1 MRDDHDDAGIVGSAP
16 LYDEQRERRGA
27 PRCSR
32 PAWTDVMWHSGVQA
46 IGVLMA
52 LQAIQVPSPPRG
64 FSPTAAEVVVDAANV
79 LSTDVEGEIN
89 RIAFA
94 VKQRTGGEVAVVTL
108 SDIGQRDAADVAREI
123 GRQWGV
129 GAQAEPGD
137 RVRNAGIVIL
147 IVPKETSSDGR
158 GRCRI
163 EVGRGA
169 EGFITDSDAGELC
182 RSLIPLFQ
190 RQDYSGA
197 TLDLVAAIGNE
208 FAREFGIPADSLL
221 GPDLGRELAPRET
234 PVNIRGPGGIPVQT
248 LFLLAL
254 IALIFISSMSRRR
267 RRRGCGGGGCL
278 PIFLPFPVG
287 GGRSR
292 GWGGGGFGGGGFG
305 GGGFGGF
312 GGGGGFSGGGGG
324 SSW

>member
-1 MRDDHDDAGIVGSAP
+1 
-16 LYDEQRERRGA
+16 
-27 PRCSR
+27 
-32 PAWTDVMWHSGVQA
+32 MWHSGLQA
-46 IGVLMA
+46 IGAVMA
-52 LQAIQVPSPPRG
+52 LQAIQVPPPPRG

-79 LSTDVEGEIN
+79 LSAEAEATIN
-89 RIAFA
+89 RIALGL
-94 VKQRTGGEVAVVTL
+94 KQRTGGELAVVTI
-108 SDIGQRDAADVAREI
+108 SDIGQRDAADVAREV
-123 GRQWGV
+123 GREWGV

-137 RVRNAGIVIL
+137 RVRNAGVVIL

-169 EGFITDSDAGELC
+169 EGFITDGDAGELC
-182 RSLIPLFQ
+182 RSATPLFQ
-190 RQDYSGA
+190 QQDYSGA
-197 TLDLVAAIGNE
+197 TLRLAGGIAGE
-208 FAREFGIPADSLL
+208 FGREFNIPVDSLV
-221 GPDLGRELAPRET
+221 GPELGRELGRAQER
-234 PVNIRGPGGIPVQT
+234 PVRVRTPGGIPPQT

-254 IALIFISSMSRRR
+254 IAIIFISSIGRRGRRR
-267 RRRGCGGGGCL
+267 GGCGGGGCL

-287 GGRSR
+287 GHRGR

>member
-1 MRDDHDDAGIVGSAP
+1 
-16 LYDEQRERRGA
+16 
-27 PRCSR
+27 
-32 PAWTDVMWHSGVQA
+32 MWHSGLQA
-46 IGVLMA
+46 IGAVMA

-79 LSTDVEGEIN
+79 LSDETESAIN
-89 RIAFA
+89 RIALG
-94 VKQRTGGEVAVVTL
+94 VKERTGGELAVVTMP
-108 SDIGQRDAADVAREI
+108 DIGQRDPADVAREI

-137 RVRNAGIVIL
+137 RVRNAGVVIL
-147 IVPKETSSDGR
+147 VVPKETSSDGR
-158 GRCRI
+158 GKCRI

-182 RSLIPLFQ
+182 RAAIPFFQ
-190 RQDYSGA
+190 RQDYSQA
-197 TLDLVAAIGNE
+197 TLGLAAAAAIE
-208 FAREFGIPADSLL
+208 FAREFNIPLDSLL
-221 GPDLGRELAPRET
+221 GTELERELGGAREAPVRVRT
-234 PVNIRGPGGIPVQT
+234 PGGIPPQT

-254 IALIFISSMSRRR
+254 IAIIFISSISRGRR
-267 RRRGCGGGGCL
+267 GRRSGCGGGGCL

-287 GGRSR
+287 GGGRGR

>member
-1 MRDDHDDAGIVGSAP
+1 
-16 LYDEQRERRGA
+16 
-27 PRCSR
+27 
-32 PAWTDVMWHSGVQA
+32 MWHSGLQA
-46 IGVLMA
+46 IGAIMA
-52 LQAIQVPSPPRG
+52 LQAIQVPPPPRG
-64 FSPTAAEVVVDAANV
+64 FSPTAAEIVVDAANT
-79 LSTDVEGEIN
+79 LTPDAEAAIN
-89 RIAFA
+89 RIALG
-94 VKQRTGGEVAVVTL
+94 VKQRTGGELAVVTI

-129 GAQAEPGD
+129 GAQGEPGD

-169 EGFITDSDAGELC
+169 EGFITDGDAGELC
-182 RSLIPLFQ
+182 RSVTPLFQ

-197 TLDLVAAIGNE
+197 ALQLAGGVASE
-208 FAREFGIPADSLL
+208 FAREFNVPLDSLI
-221 GPDLGRELAPRET
+221 GSEMGRELERAQEPPMRVRT
-234 PVNIRGPGGIPVQT
+234 PGGIPPQT

-254 IALIFISSMSRRR
+254 IVIIFISSIGRRR
-267 RRRGCGGGGCL
+267 RRRGGCGGGGCL

-287 GGRSR
+287 GHRGR

>member
-1 MRDDHDDAGIVGSAP
+1 
-16 LYDEQRERRGA
+16 
-27 PRCSR
+27 
-32 PAWTDVMWHSGVQA
+32 MWHRGLQA
-46 IGVLMA
+46 IGAMMA
-52 LQAIQVPSPPRG
+52 LQAIQVPPAPRG

-79 LSTDVEGEIN
+79 LSVNAEVTID
-89 RIAFA
+89 RIAFRL
-94 VKQRTGGEVAVVTL
+94 KQRTGGELAVVTMP
-108 SDIGQRDAADVAREI
+108 DIGQRDAADVAREV

-137 RVRNAGIVIL
+137 RVRNAGVVVL
-147 IVPKETSSDGR
+147 LVPKETSSDGR

-169 EGFITDSDAGELC
+169 EGFITDGDAGELC
-182 RSLIPLFQ
+182 RSATPLFQ

-197 TLDLVAAIGNE
+197 MVQLAGAIASE
-208 FAREFGIPADSLL
+208 FAREFNVPIDSLV
-221 GPDLGRELAPRET
+221 GPELGRELGRPQAP
-234 PVNIRGPGGIPVQT
+234 PIRIRTPGGIPPQT

-254 IALIFISSMSRRR
+254 IAIIFISSLGRRGRRR
-267 RRRGCGGGGCL
+267 GGCGGGGCL
-278 PIFLPFPVG
+278 PIFMPFPVG
-287 GGRSR
+287 GHRGR

>member
-1 MRDDHDDAGIVGSAP
+1 
-16 LYDEQRERRGA
+16 
-27 PRCSR
+27 
-32 PAWTDVMWHSGVQA
+32 MWHSGLQA

-52 LQAIQVPSPPRG
+52 LQAIQVPSAPRG

-79 LSTDVEGEIN
+79 LSADAEASIN
-89 RIAFA
+89 RIAFGL
-94 VKQRTGGEVAVVTL
+94 KQRTGGELAVVTL
-108 SDIGQRDAADVAREI
+108 SDIGQRDPADVAREI

-137 RVRNAGIVIL
+137 RVRNAGVVIL

-169 EGFITDSDAGELC
+169 EGFITDGDAGEMC
-182 RSLIPLFQ
+182 RSVIPIFQ
-190 RQDYSGA
+190 RQDYGEA
-197 TLDLVAAIGNE
+197 TVALAVAVANA
-208 FAREFGIPADSLL
+208 FAREFNIAIDSIV
-221 GPDLGRELAPRET
+221 GPDLGRDLGPAPRA
-234 PVNIRGPGGIPVQT
+234 PVRIRTPGGIPPQT
-248 LFLLAL
+248 LFLLAV
-254 IALIFISSMSRRR
+254 IAIIFLSSMSRRGR
-267 RRRGCGGGGCL
+267 RGRRGGCGGGGCL

-292 GWGGGGFGGGGFG
+292 GWGGGGVGGGG

>member
-1 MRDDHDDAGIVGSAP
+1 M
-16 LYDEQRERRGA
+16 YEEQRACYGR

-32 PAWTDVMWHSGVQA
+32 PTRTDVMWHSGLQA
-46 IGVLMA
+46 IGALMA
-52 LQAIQVPSPPRG
+52 LQAIQVPPAPRG

-79 LSTDVEGEIN
+79 LSPDAEATIN
-89 RIAFA
+89 RIALGL
-94 VKQRTGGEVAVVTL
+94 KQRTGGELAVVTIP
-108 SDIGQRDAADVAREI
+108 DIGQRAPSDVALEI

-137 RVRNAGIVIL
+137 RVRNAGVVVL
-147 IVPKETSSDGR
+147 IVPKETASDGR

-169 EGFITDSDAGELC
+169 EGFISDSDAGELC
-182 RSLIPLFQ
+182 RSVTPLFQ

-197 TLDLVAAIGNE
+197 TLQITGAVARE
-208 FAREFGIPADSLL
+208 FAREFNVPLDSLV
-221 GPDLGRELAPRET
+221 GPEMGREFGRAQEP
-234 PVNIRGPGGIPVQT
+234 PIRVRTPGGIPPQT

-254 IALIFISSMSRRR
+254 VAIIFISSIGRRGR

-287 GGRSR
+287 GHRGR

>member
-1 MRDDHDDAGIVGSAP
+1 
-16 LYDEQRERRGA
+16 
-27 PRCSR
+27 
-32 PAWTDVMWHSGVQA
+32 MWHSGLQA
-46 IGVLMA
+46 IGAVIA
-52 LQAIQVPSPPRG
+52 LQAIQVPPAPRG

-79 LSTDVEGEIN
+79 LTADAEDQIN
-89 RIAFA
+89 RIAFN
-94 VKQRTGGEVAVVTL
+94 VKQRTGGELALVTIP
-108 SDIGQRDAADVAREI
+108 DIGQRDAADLAREI

-147 IVPKETSSDGR
+147 IVPKEMNSDGR

-169 EGFITDSDAGELC
+169 EGFITDGDAGELC
-182 RSLIPLFQ
+182 RAAIPAFQ
-190 RQDYSGA
+190 RQDYSEAALLLTAG
-197 TLDLVAAIGNE
+197 VAGE
-208 FAREFGIPADSLL
+208 FAREFNISRDSLV
-221 GPDLGRELAPRET
+221 GPDLGRELGRTEERPIRVRT
-234 PVNIRGPGGIPVQT
+234 PDGIPFRT
-248 LFLLAL
+248 LFLLT
-254 IALIFISSMSRRR
+254 IIVIIFISSMSRRGR
-267 RRRGCGGGGCL
+267 RSGCGGGGCL
-278 PIFLPFPVG
+278 PIFIPFPVG
-287 GGRSR
+287 GGYRRGR

>member
-1 MRDDHDDAGIVGSAP
+1 
-16 LYDEQRERRGA
+16 
-27 PRCSR
+27 
-32 PAWTDVMWHSGVQA
+32 MWHSGLQA
-46 IGVLMA
+46 IGAFMA
-52 LQAIQVPSPPRG
+52 LQAIQVPPPPRG
-64 FSPTAAEVVVDAANV
+64 FSPTAAEIVVDAANT
-79 LSTDVEGEIN
+79 LTPDAEAAIN
-89 RIAFA
+89 RIALG
-94 VKQRTGGEVAVVTL
+94 VKQRTGGELAVVTI

-129 GAQAEPGD
+129 GAQGEPGD

-169 EGFITDSDAGELC
+169 EGFITDGDAGELC
-182 RSLIPLFQ
+182 RSATPVFQ
-190 RQDYSGA
+190 RQDYSQA
-197 TLDLVAAIGNE
+197 ALMLVAGVANAFAGE
-208 FAREFGIPADSLL
+208 FNIPIDSLV
-221 GPDLGRELAPRET
+221 GPQLGRELGGAQDR
-234 PVNIRGPGGIPVQT
+234 PVGVRTPGGIPVQT

-254 IALIFISSMSRRR
+254 IAIIFISSMTRRG

-287 GGRSR
+287 GHRGR
-292 GWGGGGFGGGGFG
+292 GWGGGGFGGGFG

>member
-1 MRDDHDDAGIVGSAP
+1 
-16 LYDEQRERRGA
+16 
-27 PRCSR
+27 
-32 PAWTDVMWHSGVQA
+32 MWHSGLQA
-46 IGVLMA
+46 IGAIMA
-52 LQAIQVPSPPRG
+52 LQAIQVPPAPRG

-79 LSTDVEGEIN
+79 ISAEAEERIN

-94 VKQRTGGEVAVVTL
+94 VKQRTGGEIALVTL
-108 SDIGQRDAADVAREI
+108 PDVGQRDAADIAREI

-137 RVRNAGIVIL
+137 RVRNAGMVIL
-147 IVPKETSSDGR
+147 IVPKETNSDGR

-169 EGFITDSDAGELC
+169 EGFITDGDAGELC
-182 RSLIPLFQ
+182 RTATPVFQ
-190 RQDYSGA
+190 RQDYSEA
-197 TLDLVAAIGNE
+197 ALVLTAGVASE
-208 FAREFGIPADSLL
+208 FALEFNIPLDSLF
-221 GPDLGRELAPRET
+221 GPDLGRELGRAQERPIRVRT
-234 PVNIRGPGGIPVQT
+234 PAGIPYQT
-248 LFLLAL
+248 LFLLAVV
-254 IALIFISSMSRRR
+254 ALIFISSMSRRG

-287 GGRSR
+287 GRHRGR
-292 GWGGGGFGGGGFG
+292 GWGGGFGGGGF

>member
-1 MRDDHDDAGIVGSAP
+1 
-16 LYDEQRERRGA
+16 
-27 PRCSR
+27 
-32 PAWTDVMWHSGVQA
+32 MWHSGLQA
-46 IGVLMA
+46 IGAVMA
-52 LQAIQVPSPPRG
+52 LQAIQVPPAPRG

-79 LSTDVEGEIN
+79 LSADVEERIN
-89 RIAFA
+89 RIAFG
-94 VKQRTGGEVAVVTL
+94 VKQRTGGELSVVTL
-108 SDIGQRDAADVAREI
+108 SDIGQRDAADIAREI

-129 GAQAEPGD
+129 GAQAAPGD

-147 IVPKETSSDGR
+147 VVPKETNSDGR

-169 EGFITDSDAGELC
+169 EGFITDSDAGEFC
-182 RSLIPLFQ
+182 R
-190 RQDYSGA
+190 
-197 TLDLVAAIGNE
+197 AAIPAFQQQAYGEAAVFLTAGVASE
-208 FAREFGIPADSLL
+208 FAREFNVSLDSLV
-221 GPDLGRELAPRET
+221 GPELGRELERTQERPVRVRT
-234 PVNIRGPGGIPVQT
+234 PDGIPVQM
-248 LFLLAL
+248 LFMLAI
-254 IALIFISSMSRRR
+254 IAIIFVSSMSRRG

-278 PIFLPFPVG
+278 PIFIPFPVG
-287 GGRSR
+287 GGHHRGR

>member
-1 MRDDHDDAGIVGSAP
+1 
-16 LYDEQRERRGA
+16 
-27 PRCSR
+27 
-32 PAWTDVMWHSGVQA
+32 
-46 IGVLMA
+46 MA
-52 LQAIQVPSPPRG
+52 LQAIQVPPAPRG

-79 LSTDVEGEIN
+79 LSPDAEATIN
-89 RIAFA
+89 RIALGL
-94 VKQRTGGEVAVVTL
+94 KQRTGGELAVVTI
-108 SDIGQRDAADVAREI
+108 SDIGQRDAADVALEI

-137 RVRNAGIVIL
+137 RVRNAGVVIL
-147 IVPKETSSDGR
+147 IVPKETASDGR

-169 EGFITDSDAGELC
+169 EGFLTDGDAGALC
-182 RSLIPLFQ
+182 RSVTPLFQ

-197 TLDLVAAIGNE
+197 TLQLAAGVASE
-208 FAREFGIPADSLL
+208 FAREFNVPLDSLVGPVL
-221 GPDLGRELAPRET
+221 GRDLGRAQEP
-234 PVNIRGPGGIPVQT
+234 PIRVRTPGGIPPQT

-254 IALIFISSMSRRR
+254 VAIIFISSIGRR
-267 RRRGCGGGGCL
+267 RRRGGRGGGGCL

-287 GGRSR
+287 GHRGR
-292 GWGGGGFGGGGFG
+292 GWGGGGFG

>member
-1 MRDDHDDAGIVGSAP
+1 
-16 LYDEQRERRGA
+16 
-27 PRCSR
+27 
-32 PAWTDVMWHSGVQA
+32 MWHSGLQA
-46 IGVLMA
+46 IGAVMA
-52 LQAIQVPSPPRG
+52 LQAIQVPPAPRG

-79 LSTDVEGEIN
+79 LSADAEERIN
-89 RIAFA
+89 RIAFG
-94 VKQRTGGEVAVVTL
+94 VKQRTGGELALVTL
-108 SDIGQRDAADVAREI
+108 PDIGQRDAADIAREI

-129 GAQAEPGD
+129 GAQAAPGD

-169 EGFITDSDAGELC
+169 EGFITDGDAGELC
-182 RSLIPLFQ
+182 RAAIPGFQ

-197 TLDLVAAIGNE
+197 AVFLTAGVAGE
-208 FAREFGIPADSLL
+208 FAREFNVPLDSLV
-221 GPDLGRELAPRET
+221 GPELGRELGRTQEP
-234 PVNIRGPGGIPVQT
+234 PVRVRTPGGIPFQT
-248 LFLLAL
+248 LFLLT
-254 IALIFISSMSRRR
+254 IIVIIFISSMSRRGK
-267 RRRGCGGGGCL
+267 RRGCGGGGCL
-278 PIFLPFPVG
+278 PIFIPFPTG
-287 GGRSR
+287 GGRGR

>member
-1 MRDDHDDAGIVGSAP
+1 
-16 LYDEQRERRGA
+16 
-27 PRCSR
+27 
-32 PAWTDVMWHSGVQA
+32 MWHSGLQA
-46 IGVLMA
+46 IGALMA
-52 LQAIQVPSPPRG
+52 LQAIQVPPPPRG

-79 LSTDVEGEIN
+79 LSADAEAAIN
-89 RIAFA
+89 RIALG
-94 VKQRTGGEVAVVTL
+94 VKQRTGGELAVVTM
-108 SDIGQRDAADVAREI
+108 SDIGQRDVGDVALQI

-137 RVRNAGIVIL
+137 RVRNAGVVIL

-169 EGFITDSDAGELC
+169 EGFITDGDAGELC
-182 RSLIPLFQ
+182 RAVIPIFQ
-190 RQDYSGA
+190 RQDYSEA
-197 TLDLVAAIGNE
+197 TLTLAAAVASE
-208 FAREFGIPADSLL
+208 FAREFNISEDSLV
-221 GPDLGRELAPRET
+221 GPERARDVGRET
-234 PVNIRGPGGIPVQT
+234 PARIRTPGGIPPQT

-254 IALIFISSMSRRR
+254 VALIFISSIGRRR

-287 GGRSR
+287 GHRGR

>member
-1 MRDDHDDAGIVGSAP
+1 
-16 LYDEQRERRGA
+16 
-27 PRCSR
+27 
-32 PAWTDVMWHSGVQA
+32 MWHSGLQA
-46 IGVLMA
+46 IGALMA

-79 LSTDVEGEIN
+79 LSADAEAAIN
-89 RIAFA
+89 RIALG
-94 VKQRTGGEVAVVTL
+94 VKQRTGGELAVVTML
-108 SDIGQRDAADVAREI
+108 DIGQRDAADVALEI

-137 RVRNAGIVIL
+137 RVRNAGVVIL
-147 IVPKETSSDGR
+147 VVPKETSSDGR

-169 EGFITDSDAGELC
+169 EGFITDGDAGALC
-182 RSLIPLFQ
+182 RAVIPTFQ
-190 RQDYSGA
+190 RQDYSEA
-197 TLDLVAAIGNE
+197 TLVLAVGVANE
-208 FAREFGIPADSLL
+208 FAREFNIPIDSLV
-221 GPDLGRELAPRET
+221 GPELGRDLTAEEP
-234 PVNIRGPGGIPVQT
+234 PVRIRTPGGIPPQT

-254 IALIFISSMSRRR
+254 IAIIFISSIGRRGR
-267 RRRGCGGGGCL
+267 RGGCGGGGCL
-278 PIFLPFPVG
+278 PIFLPFPTG
-287 GGRSR
+287 GHHRGR

>member
-1 MRDDHDDAGIVGSAP
+1 
-16 LYDEQRERRGA
+16 
-27 PRCSR
+27 
-32 PAWTDVMWHSGVQA
+32 
-46 IGVLMA
+46 MA
-52 LQAIQVPSPPRG
+52 LQAIQIPSPPRG

-79 LSTDVEGEIN
+79 LAPDAEDRIN

-94 VKQRTGGEVAVVTL
+94 LKQRIGGEIAVVTVP
-108 SDIGQRDAADVAREI
+108 DVGQRDAADVAREI

-147 IVPKETSSDGR
+147 IVPKETNSDGR

-169 EGFITDSDAGELC
+169 EGFITDGDAGELC
-182 RSLIPLFQ
+182 RAAIPAFQ
-190 RQDYSGA
+190 RRDYSGGA
-197 TLDLVAAIGNE
+197 LFLTTGVTAE
-208 FAREFGIPADSLL
+208 FAREFGVPLDSIV
-221 GPDLGRELAPRET
+221 GSDLAREIDRTPEPPRR
-234 PVNIRGPGGIPVQT
+234 VRVPGGIPIQT
-248 LFLLAL
+248 LFLFAL
-254 IALIFISSMSRRR
+254 VAIILLSSITRRGRRR
-267 RRRGCGGGGCL
+267 SGCGGCL
-278 PIFLPFPVG
+278 PIFVPFPVG
-287 GGRSR
+287 GGYRRGR
-292 GWGGGGFGGGGFG
+292 GWGGGGFGGGFG